1 MKTELPLE
9 IQRFKQIR
17 EDNNFT
23 QSEFAEILHIKNST
37 SDIERGKTKLSG
49 HVVMM
54 LLKVFEINPLWL
66 YGESFQKQL
75 DVHHINS
82 MPKVI
87 SVDETNSR
95 ENMLL
100 VNQKAAAGYPQN
112 IGDADWYHQL
122 PAFEMPI
129 PQFRNASY
137 RGFQVEGDSMEPHFH
152 SEDWVLAKSVE
163 SLQQATNH
171 KVYVFVLQDSV
182 MVKKLHKHSNSHQLS
197 LISTNAY
204 YPPYVIEASEVQEI
218 WEVTSKLTFSIN
230 ENSENS
236 MLKKLEQ
243 SMEELKTQLNS
254 IKSN

>member
-1 MKTELPLE
+1 MKTDLPPE
-9 IQRFKQIR
+9 IKRFKQIR
-17 EDNNFT
+17 EENNFT
-23 QSEFAEILHIKNST
+23 QSEFAEILNIKNST

-49 HVVMM
+49 QVIMM
-54 LLKVFEINPLWL
+54 LLKVLEVNPLWL
-66 YGESFQKQL
+66 YGESFQKKL

-82 MPKVI
+82 MPKII
-87 SVDETNSR
+87 SMDDTNSR

-112 IGDADWYHQL
+112 IAEWYHQL

-129 PQFRNASY
+129 PQFRNATY
-137 RGFQVEGDSMEPHFH
+137 RGFQVEGDSMEPNLHP
-152 SEDWVLAKSVE
+152 EDWVLGKSVE
-163 SLQQATNH
+163 SLQQALNH

-182 MVKKLHKHSNSHQLS
+182 LVKKLHKHPNSHKIS
-197 LISTNAY
+197 LISTNSY
-204 YPPYVIEASEVQEI
+204 YPPYEVETSEIQEI

-243 SMEELKTQLNS
+243 SMEDLKIQLNTL
-254 IKSN
+254 KPN

>member
-152 SEDWVLAKSVE
+152 SEDWVLAKTVE
-163 SLQQATNH
+163 SLHQATNH

-182 MVKKLHKHSNSHQLS
+182 MVKKLHKHPNSHQLS

>member
-1 MKTELPLE
+1 MKSDLPLE

-17 EDNNFT
+17 EEHNFT
-23 QSEFAEILHIKNST
+23 QTEFAEVLHIKNST

-49 HVVMM
+49 QVIMM
-54 LLKVFEINPLWL
+54 LLKIFEVNPLWL
-66 YGESFQKQL
+66 YGESFQKKL

-95 ENMLL
+95 ENMLM

-112 IGDADWYHQL
+112 IGDAEWYRQL

-129 PQFRNASY
+129 PQFRNATY

-182 MVKKLHKHSNSHQLS
+182 LVKKLHKHPNTHKLS
-197 LISTNAY
+197 LISTNSY
-204 YPPYVIEASEVQEI
+204 YPPYEIESSEIQEI

-230 ENSENS
+230 ENTENS

-243 SMEELKTQLNS
+243 SMEELKSQLNS

>member
-1 MKTELPLE
+1 MKSDLPIE
-9 IQRFKQIR
+9 IQRFKQVR
-17 EDNNFT
+17 EEHNFT
-23 QSEFAEILHIKNST
+23 QTEFAEVLNIKNST
-37 SDIERGKTKLSG
+37 SDIERGRTKLSG
-49 HVVMM
+49 QVVMQ
-54 LLKVFEINPLWL
+54 LLKIFEINPLWIF
-66 YGESFQKQL
+66 GESFQKKL

-87 SVDETNSR
+87 SISEDNNR

-112 IGDADWYHQL
+112 IGDAEFYQQL

-129 PQFRNASY
+129 PQFRNASF
-137 RGFQVEGDSMEPHFH
+137 RGFQIEGDSMEPNFRAD
-152 SEDWVLAKSVE
+152 DWVLGKSVE
-163 SLQQATNH
+163 SLQQANNH

-182 MVKKLHKHSNSHQLS
+182 LVKKLHKHPNSHKVS
-197 LISTNAY
+197 LISTNSY
-204 YPPYVIEASEVQEI
+204 YPPYEIEASEIQEI

-243 SMEELKTQLNS
+243 SMEDLKAQLHS
-254 IKSN
+254 IKKV